1 MKPGRLA
8 GSGRSPTKAWKTT
21 VVGESKVHVT
31 EQVVPEPHSSTD
43 PGRLRSSMV
52 MNHGVGPTSAFVVAV
67 KVTDSPSNTSE
78 ALAVSETDQPS
89 PPGRAATCA
98 RAAEP
103 VAASAAPAEHSDG
116 QSHGKSRDR
125 PHGNP
130 SPGARDTLPGGQP
143 RGT

>member
-1 MKPGRLA
+1 DARMKPGRLA

-31 EQVVPEPHSSTD
+31 EQVVPELHSSTG
-43 PGRLRSSMV
+43 PGKLRSSMV

-67 KVTDSPSNTSE
+67 NVTDSPSNTSE

-89 PPGRAATCA
+89 PPAGRAATCA

-103 VAASAAPAEHSDG
+103 
-116 QSHGKSRDR
+116 
-125 PHGNP
+125 
-130 SPGARDTLPGGQP
+130 
-143 RGT
+143 